1 MYMLDSIDD
10 EDKRILLIMALAKSA
25 VPLNYVSNHTGIKEP
40 LKNLEK
46 MEKVGLVR
54 RFSPSNWSSNVCPMF
69 EITPRTREELFN
81 YDLSILE
88 KKSSAAS
95 SPE

>member
-1 MYMLDSIDD
+1 MLDSIDE
-10 EDKRILLIMALAKSA
+10 EDKRILLIMAFAKSA

-40 LKNLEK
+40 LKILEK

-54 RFSPSNWSSNVCPMF
+54 RFSPLSWSSNICPMF

-81 YDLSILE
+81 CDLACLDE
-88 KKSSAAS
+88 KSSPGS